1 MVKIREIKYI
11 VVLLFFFL
19 GKISQAQTAAVAPTG
34 SGTSS
39 DPYLI
44 SSLAN
49 LLKVTEDSTY
59 WAEGVYLQQTA
70 DIDASETQYWDDND
84 DDGDGNDYN
93 DSNDATATGDND
105 GWLPIAT
112 LGSGGFK
119 ANYNGGYY
127 RIIGLTIDRDSSDNV
142 GFVADTSGAS
152 NAGISS
158 LGFLEANY
166 TVNTTSSLHEVGG
179 IIGKVSNSSRSF
191 DLNEVFFEGTITIA
205 GKQSSYI
212 GGIVGS
218 VAAAGG
224 SKLTSSY
231 FNGTISSPTNG
242 SQLIGGLIGNNSGYG
257 IENSY
262 FRGKIIGKGPGYTQ
276 VGTINFRG
284 IPNSNN
290 YDIKNIYV
298 SATFENVNSTNLGY
312 LVGDGQSGSKVATYT
327 NIYYDET
334 INPGQDSFG
343 QRDAASHV
351 LSNVGS
357 KTNAELTADPL
368 NDLIGFNDPTFWS
381 HNAAVND
388 GFPYLSVWT
397 DLSLSSYNVT
407 DTSISG
413 TTIGVLSILD
423 PSASTMANFSLP
435 AGQQENN
442 KFAIG
447 SDGTSLNI
455 NTAGVADISPDKVF
469 TVRVQMATSDSRT
482 YSRNF
487 SLPVVCPT
495 VASTPTGTGTR
506 SDRYLISNL
515 SELLWISENPSSWEK
530 YIQQTANI
538 DASKTQFWD
547 DSDDDGNGNKYDD
560 PNDCNANGT
569 NDGWLPIAN
578 GGGVFKGNYNGSDFK
593 IANLT
598 LSRSSDNLGFI
609 SQASSGE
616 VAKLTLENVNF
627 TETSGGINVGGVIG
641 AANGSFRIYEVRV
654 TGTIDGSSLGT
665 EYLGGVA
672 GYMSGSSTVY
682 DSSFKGDVTGSSS
695 ASNYVGGITGRHSSD
710 QELELSIVYGNS
722 SITGAN
728 YTGGIAGKID
738 NIGQG
743 KTLRLLASLADVTGT
758 DYVGGIAG
766 EIEGTTTDFT
776 VQYNY
781 VSGDI
786 LGENT
791 VGGLV
796 GKFDDFAGYVVEYNV
811 ITSIASS
818 TIGVA
823 EVDPSVEQPWSAVGV
838 TSYFDNERAL
848 ESSSQ
853 AATGKSTADMKNEST
868 YTTGWGGTH
877 FVDNFTIDAN
887 VNQGYPLPRGS
898 FFDFSPPRIT
908 ISSSLTSPT
917 ATNPII
923 LTVSSNEDI
932 TSLVLSDFACSGC
945 TLESLSGSGSSYSL
959 TVSPTST
966 DVLVEVSIATNTFED
981 LGGIS
986 NTASASYA
994 IKYNQ
999 PPTVVLTSSD
1009 SDNIVNL
1016 TQLVTITATFSQD
1029 MLATPTISIP
1039 GIVSNADLSLQTAS
1053 TTWYYAWDT
1062 TGIST
1067 GTYTITVAGFDAGG
1081 LAYSDTTSLTL
1092 DVQRRIWLDTNG
1104 VTIKCP
1110 TANVSETAIING
1122 KAYIVVDETVL
1133 RTRVTN
1139 GDDMTCVCTSQVTDM
1154 SGLFD
1159 SKTTFNDDI
1168 SSWDTSNVTVMSQMF
1183 SNASSFDQNIGS
1195 WDTSNVNEMSLMF
1208 SQASAFNNG
1217 GSNSINNWIT
1227 TNVTRM
1233 NGMFQHAVLF
1243 NQEVGDWDTSNV
1255 SVINQMFYDANA
1267 FNNGGSNSINNWIT
1281 SNVTNMSYM
1290 FSQASDFNQD
1300 ISAWDTSKVTNMSL
1314 MFRAAS
1320 DFDQDIG
1327 EWDTSSATNMDDMF
1341 NDASSFNQDISK
1353 WCVTNITS
1361 EPSNFSRLA
1370 PLISANH
1377 PQWGTCPSQ
1386 AELYLITDG
1395 DLVIDYLEQISL
1407 TASFTIPMNSPVI
1420 ITASP
1425 TIASLSNV
1433 TMTQTSS
1440 TLFTTNWDT
1449 TGLSAGTY
1457 YITVTATDTAEGKL
1471 LSSNVSLTFVTE
1483 TTPPTVIL
1491 LDTDG
1496 DNLLGATDVVTVTA
1510 TFSEAMTSTPTF
1522 SFNGTTY
1529 SALSGTSSS
1538 AIWIYLFD
1546 VSLYGDADGAISFTV
1561 SGTDV
1566 LGNVYS
1572 DTDSITFTIDTTPP
1586 LISPVEMYS
1595 NNASSTLAK
1604 VGDTVYV
1611 KFTTNETLLSS
1622 SLSSIASGTSST
1634 TTTLGTNTII
1644 YSYVMQSSDPEGP
1657 IAFSLNTTDTH
1668 GNSNIGISAVT
1679 SGTAVYFDKTA
1690 PTVVSVRTSAAAGR
1704 YTDNDANPSNSD
1716 LIPISI
1722 TFNEIVLVN
1731 TATPTL
1737 ELETGM
1743 VDRMAQYASGS
1754 GSSTLSFLYTV
1765 QEGDLTSP
1773 LNYTSTTALDDNGA
1787 TLTDAAGNQV
1797 DLTLPTVASAASLQ
1811 AGNPLQ
1817 IDGENPT
1824 FNFSISSDNA
1834 LSTTHAKDGD
1844 IIRYTVISSEELN
1857 ASSIVATIT
1866 NFTPPKL
1873 LTFTQN
1879 GTNTSTYTA
1888 SFTVQA
1894 SDPEGAIAIEIAGSD
1909 TATSVLIN
1917 TGNPSPVYSTSSV
1930 AFPVSSTI
1938 TIDRTA
1944 PSFVN
1949 TSTISIDE
1957 NLTAALQIEIS
1968 ELAQIAI
1975 IGGADAALF
1984 SANNFTS
1991 QTSPFTNQLVF
2002 LSAPD
2007 FETPQDANADNVY
2020 VVILKAMDQASNQN
2034 TQTVSITVLDV
2045 YENPDPDTDGDG
2057 LTDSVDPDD
2066 DNDGVLDT
2074 DEVIDGTDS
2083 LDSDSDDD
2091 GLTDGQED
2099 ALGTNPLNTDTDG
2112 DGIPDPDDAFPLDP
2126 NEDTDTDEDG
2136 IGDNADPDDDN
2147 DLRNDEQEI
2156 IDGTDPL
2163 DPDSDDDGLDDGE
2176 EVVVGTD
2183 PLDPDTDDDGISDGD
2198 DDLPLDGT
2206 EDTDTDGDGIG
2217 DTEDPDDDG
2226 DGVSDVNEISGG
2238 TDPLAADSDDDG
2250 LTDGEEGSLGTDPL
2264 DSDTDDDGVLDEDDA
2279 FPLDPS
2285 EDTDTDGDGIGNNA
2299 DTDDDADGIL
2309 DAEEISDGTD
2319 PLDPDSDDDGVDDG
2333 TESTD
2338 GTDPLDPDSDNDGL
2352 DDSEEIDTGTD
2363 PLDPDTDDDGILDG
2377 ADAFPIEGSEDSDTD
2392 GDGIGNNDDLDDDGD
2407 GISDADEILD
2417 GTDPL
2422 DPDSDDDGLSD
2433 GDEFDAGTDPLDADS
2448 DDDGLN
2454 DGDEV
2459 RDGTDPLDPDSDND
2473 GVIDPLDALPLDPS
2487 EDTDT
2492 DDDGIGNNADLDDD
2506 ADGVDDT
2513 DEVSNGTDPLDADS
2527 DADGLTDLQ
2536 EETIGTDPLNQD
2548 TDNDG
2553 IIDGQDAFPLDE
2565 AEGIDTDGDAIG
2577 DNEDLDD
2584 DGDGVDDLVEIN
2596 NGTDPLDSDSD
2607 DDGVDDGTEDSE
2619 GTNPLDSDTDND
2631 GLDDGEEREIGTD
2644 PLDPDTDDDGIS
2656 DGNDAFPLDPDQ
2668 NVDTD
2673 GDGIGDGDDLDDDG
2687 DGLTDLE
2694 ESVIGTDP
2702 LNTDTDGDGVGDAED
2717 EFPQNATEQFDTDE
2731 DGFPDNQDLDDD
2743 GDGIPDDEDAFP
2755 LDSSESL
2762 DTDGDGIG
2770 NNTDPDDDGDGV
2782 SDVQITLV
2790 FDLANSDQVTVILDE
2805 FPLNASEQFDFDND
2819 GTGDNAD
2826 LDDDNDGVDDII
2838 DIFPNNPNETID
2850 TDGDGIGNLADL
2862 DDDGDGYNDSI
2873 EIELGT
2879 DPLDPSSIPLD
2890 QDGDFIP
2897 DTFDQDK
2904 NGDGFIDTEVFI
2916 SEVLT
2921 PNTNGFENYWKVVNI
2936 EQYTASKVT
2945 VYDRNG
2951 QRVFEKQNY
2960 QNDWGG
2966 VYQKN
2971 GKLLPVGSYYYRID
2985 LGDGTPIF
2993 DGWIYLTY

>member
-1 MVKIREIKYI
+1 MIREIKYI
-11 VVLLFFFL
+11 VVLLFLFL

-93 DSNDATATGDND
+93 DPNDATATGDNE

-112 LGSGGFK
+112 IGSGGFK

-127 RIIGLTIDRDSSDNV
+127 RIIGLTIDRNSTDNV
-142 GFVADTSGAS
+142 GFVADTDGAT

-158 LGFLEANY
+158 LGLLEANF
-166 TVNTTSSLHEVGG
+166 TVNTTSSIHEVGG
-179 IIGKVSNSSRSF
+179 IIGKVSNNSRSF

-205 GKQSSYI
+205 GNASSYI

-218 VAAAGG
+218 VVAAGG

-262 FRGKIIGKGPGYTQ
+262 FRGKIIGKGGGSTK

-298 SATFENVNSTNLGY
+298 SAIFENINSSFITDIGY

-343 QRDAASHV
+343 RRDAASHV

-357 KTNAELTADPL
+357 KTNAELTTDPL

-407 DTSISG
+407 DTSTSG
-413 TTIGVLSILD
+413 TTIGVLSVLD
-423 PSASTMANFSLP
+423 PSALTTSNFSLP
-435 AGQQENN
+435 VGQKENN

-455 NTAGVADISPDKVF
+455 NAAGVADISPDKVF
-469 TVRVQMATSDSRT
+469 TVRVQMDTSDSRT
-482 YSRNF
+482 YLRNF
-487 SLPVVCPT
+487 SLPVICPT
-495 VASTPTGTGTR
+495 VASTPTGTGTS
-506 SDRYLISNL
+506 SDPYLISNL

-530 YIQQTANI
+530 YIQQTADI
-538 DASKTQFWD
+538 DATKTQFWD

-569 NDGWLPIAN
+569 NDGWLPIAK
-578 GGGVFKGNYNGSDFK
+578 GGVFKGDYNGSDFK

-641 AANGSFRIYEVRV
+641 AANGSFTIYEVRV

-672 GYMSGSSTVY
+672 GYMSGSSKVY
-682 DSSFKGDVTGSSS
+682 ASSFKGDVTGSSS

-758 DYVGGIAG
+758 NYVGGIAG

-959 TVSPTST
+959 TVSPTSA

-1217 GSNSINNWIT
+1217 GINSIKNWNT
-1227 TNVTRM
+1227 SNVTRM

-1255 SVINQMFYDANA
+1255 IKSQQMFYDANA
-1267 FNNGGSNSINNWIT
+1267 FNNGGTNSINNWNV
-1281 SNVTNMSYM
+1281 SNVNDMSYM
-1290 FSQASDFNQD
+1290 FSQAYDFDQD
-1300 ISAWDTSKVTNMSL
+1300 IGEWDTSNVTNMNL

-1320 DFDQDIG
+1320 DFNQDIG

-1341 NDASSFNQDISK
+1341 NDAISFNQDISK

-1377 PQWGTCPSQ
+1377 PQWGTCPSH

-1433 TMTQTSS
+1433 TMAQTSS

-1457 YITVTATDTAEGKL
+1457 YITVTATDTVEGKL

-1483 TTPPTVIL
+1483 ITPPTVIL
-1491 LDTDG
+1491 QDTDG

-1546 VSLYGDADGAISFTV
+1546 VSLYGGADGSISFTV

-1566 LGNVYS
+1566 MGNIYS

-1622 SLSSIASGTSST
+1622 SLSSIASGTTST
-1634 TTTLGTNTII
+1634 VTTLGTNTII

-1679 SGTAVYFDKTA
+1679 SGSAVYFDKTA

-1722 TFNEIVLVN
+1722 TFDEIVFVN

-1737 ELETGM
+1737 ELETGT
-1743 VDRMAQYASGS
+1743 VDRTAQYASGS

-1787 TLTDAAGNQV
+1787 TLIDAAGNQV
-1797 DLTLPTVASAASLQ
+1797 DLTLPAVASAASLQ
-1811 AGNPLQ
+1811 GGNSLQ

-1834 LSTTHAKDGD
+1834 SSTTHAKDGD

-1879 GTNTSTYTA
+1879 GINTSTYTA

-1894 SDPEGAIAIEIAGSD
+1894 SDPEGAIAIEISGSD
-1909 TATSVLIN
+1909 TATSALIN

-1949 TSTISIDE
+1949 TSTVSIDE

-1968 ELAQIAI
+1968 ELAQISI

-1991 QTSPFTNQLVF
+1991 QTSPFTNPLVF

-2020 VVILKAMDQASNQN
+2020 VVILKAMDQASNQI
-2034 TQTVSITVLDV
+2034 TQTVSISVLDV
-2045 YENPDPDTDGDG
+2045 FENPDPDTDGDG
-2057 LTDSVDPDD
+2057 LNDSVDTDD

-2074 DEVIDGTDS
+2074 DEATNGTDP

-2112 DGIPDPDDAFPLDP
+2112 DGTPDPDDAFPLDP
-2126 NEDTDTDEDG
+2126 TEDKDTDGDG
-2136 IGDNADPDDDN
+2136 LGNNADPDDDN
-2147 DLRNDEQEI
+2147 DEVDDTQEI
-2156 IDGTDPL
+2156 ID
-2163 DPDSDDDGLDDGE
+2163 
-2176 EVVVGTD
+2176 
-2183 PLDPDTDDDGISDGD
+2183 
-2198 DDLPLDGT
+2198 
-2206 EDTDTDGDGIG
+2206 
-2217 DTEDPDDDG
+2217 
-2226 DGVSDVNEISGG
+2226 
-2238 TDPLAADSDDDG
+2238 
-2250 LTDGEEGSLGTDPL
+2250 GTDPL
-2264 DSDTDDDGVLDEDDA
+2264 DSDTDDDGSLD
-2279 FPLDPS
+2279 
-2285 EDTDTDGDGIGNNA
+2285 G
-2299 DTDDDADGIL
+2299 
-2309 DAEEISDGTD
+2309 EEIEKNT
-2319 PLDPDSDDDGVDDG
+2319 
-2333 TESTD
+2333 
-2338 GTDPLDPDSDNDGL
+2338 N
-2352 DDSEEIDTGTD
+2352 

-2377 ADAFPIEGSEDSDTD
+2377 SDAFPNDPNEDTD
-2392 GDGIGNNDDLDDDGD
+2392 TDNDGIGDNADTDDDGD
-2407 GISDADEILD
+2407 GIPDTEEIAD
-2417 GTDPL
+2417 
-2422 DPDSDDDGLSD
+2422 
-2433 GDEFDAGTDPLDADS
+2433 
-2448 DDDGLN
+2448 
-2454 DGDEV
+2454 
-2459 RDGTDPLDPDSDND
+2459 
-2473 GVIDPLDALPLDPS
+2473 
-2487 EDTDT
+2487 
-2492 DDDGIGNNADLDDD
+2492 
-2506 ADGVDDT
+2506 
-2513 DEVSNGTDPLDADS
+2513 
-2527 DADGLTDLQ
+2527 
-2536 EETIGTDPLNQD
+2536 
-2548 TDNDG
+2548 
-2553 IIDGQDAFPLDE
+2553 
-2565 AEGIDTDGDAIG
+2565 
-2577 DNEDLDD
+2577 
-2584 DGDGVDDLVEIN
+2584 
-2596 NGTDPLDSDSD
+2596 
-2607 DDGVDDGTEDSE
+2607 
-2619 GTNPLDSDTDND
+2619 
-2631 GLDDGEEREIGTD
+2631 GTD
-2644 PLDPDTDDDGIS
+2644 PLDPDTDDDGLT
-2656 DGNDAFPLDPDQ
+2656 DGEEDSLGTDPLDTDTDDDGILDGDDAFPLDPTE
-2668 NVDTD
+2668 DT
-2673 GDGIGDGDDLDDDG
+2673 
-2687 DGLTDLE
+2687 
-2694 ESVIGTDP
+2694 
-2702 LNTDTDGDGVGDAED
+2702 
-2717 EFPQNATEQFDTDE
+2717 
-2731 DGFPDNQDLDDD
+2731 
-2743 GDGIPDDEDAFP
+2743 
-2755 LDSSESL
+2755 

-2770 NNTDPDDDGDGV
+2770 NNTDPDDDGDGIPDTNEITDGTNPLDTDTDGDGV
-2782 SDVQITLV
+2782 SDNIDEYPLDETEQQDTDQDGIPDNQDTDDDGDGILDNEDAFPLDETESLDTDGDGVGNNADDDDDGDGVNDIQLV
-2790 FDLANSDQVTVILDE
+2790 VDLALVGSDQVTLTFDA
-2805 FPLNASEQFDFDND
+2805 FPLDPLEQYDSDND
-2819 GTGDNAD
+2819 GVGDNAD
-2826 LDDDNDGVDDII
+2826 NDDDNDGIEDAFDA
-2838 DIFPNNPNETID
+2838 FPLNVNEYLD
-2850 TDGDGIGNLADL
+2850 TDGDGIGNTTDL
-2862 DDDGDGYNDSI
+2862 DDDGDGYPDAV
-2873 EIELGT
+2873 EIEAGS
-2879 DPLDPSSIPLD
+2879 DPLDVFSLPSDQD
-2890 QDGDFIP
+2890 QDGLADSV
-2897 DTFDQDK
+2897 DTDD
-2904 NGDGFIDTEVFI
+2904 NGDGFNDDEIFI

-2921 PNTNGFENYWKVVNI
+2921 PTVNGPEASWQIVNLSNYSNSLV
-2936 EQYTASKVT
+2936 S
-2945 VYDRNG
+2945 VYNRNG
-2951 QRVFEKQNY
+2951 QLVFKKRNY
-2960 QNDWGG
+2960 QNDWRG
-2966 VYQKN
+2966 VYEQT
-2971 GKLLPVGSYYYRID
+2971 GELLSAGSYYYRID
-2985 LGDGTPIF
+2985 LGDGSPIK
-2993 DGWIYLTY
+2993 DGWIYLSY